1 MNKRIGFLLFTVAMT
16 AMMTLVGCNKTPQAP
31 VAAGQ
36 PVPAADNVADVDVTE
51 HVKTALHQS
60 DSLKTF
66 DIAVVTLKGD
76 VRLIGVLDSQAQIDE
91 AIRIARARDGT
102 HAIHAELTLKK

>member
-1 MNKRIGFLLFTVAMT
+1 VSKISAAKRKQSGSTSAV
-16 AMMTLVGCNKTPQAP
+16 VGGNKTPQAP
-31 VAAGQ
+31 VAAEQ
-36 PVPAADNVADVDVTE
+36 PVPAADKVSDVNVTE

-60 DSLKTF
+60 DLLKTF

-91 AIRIARARDGT
+91 AIKIARATDGT